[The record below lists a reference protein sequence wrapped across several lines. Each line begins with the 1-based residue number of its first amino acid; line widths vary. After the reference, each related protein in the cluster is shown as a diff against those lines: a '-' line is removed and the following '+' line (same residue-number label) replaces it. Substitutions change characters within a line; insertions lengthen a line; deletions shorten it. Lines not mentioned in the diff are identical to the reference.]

1 MSEKVSKL
9 VLCDRCHTFASLSED
24 ELDFS
29 WQAQHFGDLH
39 RHFAWQV
46 QHFRRVL
53 LSVFLRI
60 ALSELRQVVT
70 KCKSPGKPGISREC
84 HFAWQGQYLVHVRC
98 VWNVILRGGHNI
110 SNTLHFRLGT
120 LHSTL

>member
-9 VLCDRCHTFASLSED
+9 VLCDRCNTFASLSVD

-29 WQAQHFGDLH
+29 SQAQHFGDLH
-39 RHFAWQV
+39 R
-46 QHFRRVL
+46 
-53 LSVFLRI
+53 VFLRI

-70 KCKSPGKPGISREC
+70 RCKSRGKRGISREC

-110 SNTLHFRLGT
+110 SDTLHFRLGT